1 MQTSLKEINKK
12 NLKLKNNC
20 HSSLDLNQAC
30 EELIEMI
37 QKNSNVSPHQITI
50 ESTTTMESLR
60 SYNSHKKG
68 KNRKDLYRR
77 KNKWS
82 VG

>member
-1 MQTSLKEINKK
+1 MSILRDIAGKLALKKLIKK

-50 ESTTTMESLR
+50 ESTTTMESLM
-60 SYNSHKKG
+60 SYKQPQKG
-68 KNRKDLYRR
+68 KKQKGPL
-77 KNKWS
+77 
-82 VG
+82 